1 MVTDNL
7 LCTLYLS
14 CSAARQDIIMK
25 SSAFGVRRCSSFFVR
40 VLVRVFYGVWT
51 QAIDPK
57 E

>member
-40 VLVRVFYGVWT
+40 VWVRVFYGVWT